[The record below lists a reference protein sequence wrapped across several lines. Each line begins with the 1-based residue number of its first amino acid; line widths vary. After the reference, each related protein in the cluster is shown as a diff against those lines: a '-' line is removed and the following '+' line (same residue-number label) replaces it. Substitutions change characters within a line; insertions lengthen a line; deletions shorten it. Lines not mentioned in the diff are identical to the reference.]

1 MIINPYIYGI
11 TFDTDAQNVIE
22 AIQNTGVTLT
32 SIEKISINQ
41 LVNDYKSYGLW
52 VKTKAIYGFK
62 GGFAAP
68 HRFNW
73 KDPRTVSAAYYLNFF
88 GGGIHSSNGWLP
100 NNLDA
105 YADTQLIPSSVLS
118 LNNTHISIYSRTNI
132 DSAGA
137 DIGAVKIG
145 DQANI
150 QLSIKYANTPFNS
163 TARMY
168 SSNEQI
174 LPLHADSLGLFTL
187 TRTSSTSFKY
197 FKRSTIVGTNT
208 TTSSG
213 TLPTWS
219 IYLGALNS
227 QDRSPSTISYGSK
240 EIAFVSIGDGLADV
254 EVANLNT
261 LVQAFQTSNNR
272 QV

>member
-1 MIINPYIYGI
+1 MFILNPYIYGGYDPDALAFI
-11 TFDTDAQNVIE
+11 TATGITD
-22 AIQNTGVTLT
+22 NTQKNAVN
-32 SIEKISINQ
+32 K
-41 LVNDYKSYGLW
+41 LVLDLKSYSIW
-52 VKTKAIYGFK
+52 TKMKAIYPFV
-62 GGFAAP
+62 GGTASQ
-68 HRFNW
+68 HRFNL

-118 LNNTHISIYSRTNI
+118 LNNTHISIYSRTDI
-132 DSAGA
+132 YSSGG

-150 QLSIKYANTPFNS
+150 QLSIKYSNTPFNS

-187 TRTSSTSFKY
+187 TRTNSTSFKY
-197 FKRSTIVGTNT
+197 FKRSTNVGTNT

-219 IYLGALNS
+219 IYIGAMNS
-227 QDRSPSTISYGSK
+227 QDRSPSTVNYGSK
-240 EIAFVSIGDGLADV
+240 EIAFVSIGDGLSDT
-254 EVANLNT
+254 ETANLDSA
-261 LVQAFQTSNNR
+261 VQAYQTTLSRN
-272 QV
+272 V